1 MSYVLDWIFDNRWAI
16 KAEALEAILSIA
28 DRDDVLQ
35 LAQQSPEELQIAFHV
50 DPAAEDKTALEAL
63 DSDRLDGTYNV
74 GMRDGVA
81 VIPVVGPIVPRS
93 SFFARMSG
101 MASVAT
107 LAKDFNTAVESRD
120 VKAIVLNIDSP
131 GGVITGIAE
140 FGDMLFAAQKI
151 KPIVSYGYGLVAS
164 AAYWLGSATSEIVI
178 GETAE
183 AGSIGVVAAYTDFS
197 KSDEKRGI
205 QRLEIVSSVSPNKR
219 PNVFTDEGQRQVQQ
233 IVDDLAGIF
242 VKTVARNRGV
252 DEEAVRG
259 NFGKGGVLVGQN
271 AVDAGLVDRIGSLE
285 SLITELQGSP
295 TTTFLVGGN
304 EMSLTLETLRADSP
318 EVYRAAVQ
326 VGRDAVSQE
335 QTEAHTAAVDTARTE
350 GATAERERIQGIEA
364 LTAPGFETVI
374 ADNKFKPEAT
384 ADTVARLVLDAQASN
399 AAAVAENQ
407 KKDGEGL
414 AGKLSGVDA
423 AEGTGKGDADA
434 AEEKAAVEEI
444 AAGANE

>member
-74 GMRDGVA
+74 GMRDGIA

-140 FGDMLFAAQKI
+140 FGDMLFAAQKV
-151 KPIVSYGYGLVAS
+151 KPVVSYGYGLVAS

-219 PNVFTDEGQRQVQQ
+219 PNVFTDEGRRQVQQ

-374 ADNKFKPEAT
+374 ADSKFKPEAT
-384 ADTVARLVLDAQASN
+384 ADSVARLVLDAQAEN
-399 AAAVAENQ
+399 AKKTGDNQ
-407 KKDGEGL
+407 KADGEDL

>member
-16 KAEALEAILSIA
+16 KPEALESILSIA

-63 DSDRLDGTYNV
+63 DSERLDGTFNV
-74 GMRDGVA
+74 RMRDGVA
-81 VIPVVGPIVPRS
+81 VLPVVGPIVPRS

-107 LAKDFNTAVESRD
+107 LAKDFRAAVDSSD
-120 VKAIVLNIDSP
+120 VDALVLNFDSP

-140 FGDMLFAAQKI
+140 FGDMIFDARGK

-164 AAYWLGSATSEIVI
+164 AAYWLASATDEIVV
-178 GETAE
+178 GETSE
-183 AGSIGVVAAYTDFS
+183 TGSIGVVAAYTDFS

-205 QRLEIVSSVSPNKR
+205 RRIEILSSVSPNKR
-219 PNVFTDEGQRQVQQ
+219 PNVFTDEGHRQVQE

-252 DEEAVRG
+252 DEDDVLG
-259 NFGKGGVLVGQN
+259 NFGKGGVLVGTN
-271 AVDAGLVDRIGSLE
+271 AVEAGLVDRIGSLE
-285 SLITELQGSP
+285 SLITELQGSQ
-295 TTTFLVGGN
+295 TTTFTGGI
-304 EMSLTLETLRADSP
+304 EMSLTLESLRTENP

-326 VGRDAVSQE
+326 VGREAVTTE
-335 QTEAHTAAVDTARTE
+335 QTDAHTVAIDTARTE
-350 GATAERERIQGIEA
+350 AATAERERIQGIEA
-364 LTAPGFETVI
+364 LVVPGFETVV

-384 ADTVARLVLDAQASN
+384 ADSVARLVLDAQAEN
-399 AAAVAENQ
+399 AKKTGDNQ
-407 KKDGEGL
+407 KEDGEDL
-414 AGKLSGVDA
+414 AGKLTGVEDSQ
-423 AEGTGKGDADA
+423 GKGSGDADA
-434 AEEKAAVEEI
+434 AEADAAITNMV
-444 AAGANE
+444 AGAAE